1 MASASRRPA
10 DSVLT
15 TRELNR
21 ALLARQMLLER
32 AKVTVPEA
40 LTRMAFLQ
48 AQYSPAIY
56 IGLWSRVAGVE
67 RAAVT
72 DLLERRAIIQGT
84 LLRSTIHVVA
94 AEDYWPAALA
104 VRDERRTAQ
113 LRAVRGKPTADE
125 FRAAADKLRAALASA
140 RCARRRSTPC
150 SAPACAAAPASGST
164 SSACRRRA
172 RGTAA
177 APICTGS
184 PRSGSA
190 RRRAPRSTASTCS
203 SAGTSP
209 VSARRRPRRSPTGR
223 ACRWPPSR
231 PRWTGSTCAGSAPRP
246 APPWSTCPAHRS
258 PTPERRAPVRFLS
271 NWDAALL
278 VHARRTGILP
288 EEHRPKI
295 FHTRAPQSF
304 PTFLVDGAVAGTWK
318 FVDGRVALEEFA
330 PLPRAVR
337 SGARRGGRAARGLPR
352 LSRCP

>member
-1 MASASRRPA
+1 
-10 DSVLT
+10 
-15 TRELNR
+15 
-21 ALLARQMLLER
+21 MLLER

-94 AEDYWPAALA
+94 ARRLLAGRARRPGRAAHRPAARGA
-104 VRDERRTAQ
+104 RQTVRRRVPRRRRHA
-113 LRAVRGKPTADE
+113 ARGARD
-125 FRAAADKLRAALASA
+125 RA
-140 RCARRRSTPC
+140 RCARRRSTRC
-150 SAPACAAAPASGST
+150 SAPGLRGGAGLWVDLVRVPPSGT
-164 SSACRRRA
+164 WDRRRA
-172 RGTAA
+172 DLYGLAEEWVGPEKGTAA
-177 APICTGS
+177 DGVDLLVRRYLAGFGPATPKEIANWAGLPVATVTAALDGLDLRRFRTEDGAALVDLPGAPL
-184 PRSGSA
+184 PDA
-190 RRRAPRSTASTCS
+190 A
-203 SAGTSP
+203 
-209 VSARRRPRRSPTGR
+209 
-223 ACRWPPSR
+223 
-231 PRWTGSTCAGSAPRP
+231 
-246 APPWSTCPAHRS
+246 
-258 PTPERRAPVRFLS
+258 TPAPVRFLS

-318 FVDGRVALEEFA
+318 FVDGRVELEEFA

-337 SGARRGGRAARGLPR
+337 TELAEEGERLAAFHA
-352 LSRCP
+352 